1 MSKSNLKFTEDNVYT
16 VIETTKD
23 HNTYT
28 VIETTKD
35 HEYPYHYVGAISR
48 DSNGILRLE
57 ISGCFVFLSIGDL
70 KAITKYMEN
79 L

>member
-16 VIETTKD
+16 AIETTKC

-35 HEYPYHYVGAISR
+35 HENPYHDVGAISR
-48 DSNGILRLE
+48 NSNGILRLE
-57 ISGCFVFLSIGDL
+57 IYGCFAFLSIDDL
-70 KAITKYMEN
+70 KAITEYMEG